1 MAFMKKCSSLAIR
14 SHVLSA
20 GGIAS
25 TDAIKTISSFP
36 VTGDGLFL
44 CQSAAVRNS
53 DHTVP
58 AWVEVGVQDGM
69 AYIPVRCQS
78 GAFPPNT
85 SMNIEYPFLVGPG
98 QRIYAKIN
106 NPHAGDYLSLL
117 AFGVILEKDIYE
129 ARSFKLG
136 RYFGRR
142 RHDYGW
148 R

>member
-1 MAFMKKCSSLAIR
+1 MDFTKKCSPLAIR

-20 GGIAS
+20 GCIAS
-25 TDAIKTISSFP
+25 SDAIKTISSFP
-36 VTGDGLFL
+36 VNGGGLFL
-44 CQSAAVRNS
+44 CQSAAVRDSN
-53 DHTVP
+53 HTIP
-58 AWVEVGVQDGM
+58 SWVEIGVQDGM
-69 AYIPVRCQS
+69 AYIPVRCQA

-85 SMNIEYPFLVGPG
+85 SVNIEFPFLVGPG

-117 AFGVILEKDIYE
+117 AFGVILEKDVYE
-129 ARSFKLG
+129 ARTFRLG